1 MSEIDDTPEDDGPAE
16 KPGALATLRD
26 PGIVYEPDDLGR
38 IFTDMLP
45 EVAAAKHFERRIAP
59 KTFAEVARRSGTH
72 SLKMI
77 TPRAD
82 KDQAILRFGDSRI
95 ISSHNA
101 ADGLAIRI
109 VFRPIAIAGQP
120 GSRTIFDHL
129 ARPDNHSP
137 AIAAS
142 FAAAF
147 GEEALDALR
156 EAVCNPAPPI
166 TELPGG
172 EFPIVFLPNP
182 AGGDLQVTPISPAEA
197 WMHMGAGMG
206 HFFTKSVKGEPPP
219 RRGRWSRQAVTG
231 KMNNVSI
238 MLGGTRRRFDA
249 GFPDMAP
256 ASQSAIW
263 AFARGGPL
271 PSLRDELVS
280 DALGE
285 YVRLTGVADRVTSV
299 PPPVAASLDNLAD
312 LLIRLAHGHVIDCA
326 HAALEIPDAVFILP
340 DAPVRSL
347 LIRRKFADEKKR
359 NEAIAA
365 LATDHFS
372 KRLRAADLD
381 YSRMLK
387 DFMAVDRRGN
397 MPAASRTPGETA

>member
-16 KPGALATLRD
+16 APGALATLRD

-45 EVAAAKHFERRIAP
+45 EVAASKKFKGTIAP
-59 KTFAEVARRSGTH
+59 ETFAEVARRSGTH

-82 KDQAILRFGDSRI
+82 QDQAILRVGDSRI
-95 ISSHNA
+95 ISSQNP
-101 ADGLAIRI
+101 ADGLAIKI

-120 GSRTIFDHL
+120 GSKTIFDHL
-129 ARPDNHSP
+129 VRPDNHTP
-137 AIAAS
+137 AIAAA

-156 EAVCNPAPPI
+156 AAVCNPPPPI
-166 TELPGG
+166 TELPDG

-182 AGGDLQVTPISPAEA
+182 AGGDLQVTPLAPAEA

-271 PSLRDELVS
+271 PPLRDELVS
-280 DALGE
+280 DVLGE
-285 YVRLTGVADRVTSV
+285 YVRLTAVADQVTSV
-299 PPPVAASLDNLAD
+299 PLAVAASLDNLAD

-326 HAALEIPDAVFILP
+326 HAALDIPDAVFTLP
-340 DAPVRSL
+340 EAPVRSL
-347 LIRRKFADEKKR
+347 LIRRRFAGEKER
-359 NEAIAA
+359 NAAVAA
-365 LATDHFS
+365 LATEHFA
-372 KRLRAADLD
+372 KRLRAADLA
-381 YSRMLK
+381 YSRMLQ
-387 DFMAVDRRGN
+387 DFRAADRRGG
-397 MPAASRTPGETA
+397 AAPQAQGETA